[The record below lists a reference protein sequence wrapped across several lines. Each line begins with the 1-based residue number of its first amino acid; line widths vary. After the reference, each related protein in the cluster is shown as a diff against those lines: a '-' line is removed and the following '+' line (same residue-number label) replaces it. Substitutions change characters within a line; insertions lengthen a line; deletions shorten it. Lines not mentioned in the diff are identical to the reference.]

1 MIWSQNILLLFNVLL
16 IVSRLLELF
25 HNFDVGF
32 TAIKSASRTLGGVS
46 GRLPSSQARMFL
58 IVEGVGWAPPL
69 ESICTVHLKIS
80 LLYLASVSNDL
91 GGFKGRNRLFGFDFL
106 SKVPWCDCC
115 CYTTHFAYVE
125 LLASDFVVFFFNPA
139 LFDTVPLGQPG
150 PMATSV
156 AGREGFPVHIC
167 LTKVWETQQNHP
179 LWSILKCLAHII

>member
-167 LTKVWETQQNHP
+167 LTKV
-179 LWSILKCLAHII
+179 

>member
-125 LLASDFVVFFFNPA
+125 LLASDFVVFFFSTLPCLIQYLLGNPDPWPLLLRA
-139 LFDTVPLGQPG
+139 EKASLCISASPKSEKRSKITHFD
-150 PMATSV
+150 
-156 AGREGFPVHIC
+156 RF
-167 LTKVWETQQNHP
+167 
-179 LWSILKCLAHII
+179 